1 MCHSQPADAEQKWR
15 ASPCVPDH
23 PGDRG
28 VSSDHGRAVPGHG
41 EEQQLLAGQTNLRTQ
56 VGRVPRPPAVRLR
69 GTDSAGELL
78 TILNELKIFT
88 NSNYLIYNRSLCSIE
103 ES

>member
-56 VGRVPRPPAVRLR
+56 VGRVPRPPAVRVR
-69 GTDSAGELL
+69 SMSYYG
-78 TILNELKIFT
+78 IFI
-88 NSNYLIYNRSLCSIE
+88 NYLKRLKNKYK
-103 ES
+103 

>member
-1 MCHSQPADAEQKWR
+1 MMCCLSQPADAEPKR
-15 ASPCVPDH
+15 GASFGVPDH

-56 VGRVPRPPAVRLR
+56 VGRVPRPPAVRV
-69 GTDSAGELL
+69 
-78 TILNELKIFT
+78 
-88 NSNYLIYNRSLCSIE
+88 
-103 ES
+103 